1 MRIILVITILLF
13 CSFPAAFAQ
22 FWPNSPLSQNG
33 LTFNAA
39 TPITWLMPL
48 GNLIDYQAL
57 TFMRLVPSANV
68 LRME

>member
-1 MRIILVITILLF
+1 MKIALIIILLLS
-13 CSFPAAFAQ
+13 SFSAAFAQ

-33 LTFNAA
+33 LSSNAA
-39 TPITWLMPL
+39 IPIAWLMPSTDF
-48 GNLIDYQAL
+48 IDYQAL